1 MIRVDSLRIPGFTA
15 TVRAPV
21 SCVFLRRAQR
31 RQSRSHYDDMIITWH
46 FSLHRES
53 VTVPRPSSTSNPARP
68 TAIGKSLA

>member
-46 FSLHRES
+46 CSVFT

>member
-1 MIRVDSLRIPGFTA
+1 MIRVDSLRIPGFIA

-31 RQSRSHYDDMIITWH
+31 RQSRSHYDHHYSLGHLH
-46 FSLHRES
+46 FT